1 MAMMT
6 ISSLTAQELKQFT
19 LEDLNFGG
27 KNYRKMVPE
36 NRMYE
41 WKGEMPVRLEKRQ
54 KQERQL
60 GAGKH
65 WIQKE
70 DSSAVEMLPFFS
82 K

>member
-41 WKGEMPVRLEKRQ
+41 WKGEMPVRLEKRNRSI
-54 KQERQL
+54 EPL
-60 GAGKH
+60 KH
-65 WIQKE
+65 MRTGYRNVR
-70 DSSAVEMLPFFS
+70 SLA
-82 K
+82 